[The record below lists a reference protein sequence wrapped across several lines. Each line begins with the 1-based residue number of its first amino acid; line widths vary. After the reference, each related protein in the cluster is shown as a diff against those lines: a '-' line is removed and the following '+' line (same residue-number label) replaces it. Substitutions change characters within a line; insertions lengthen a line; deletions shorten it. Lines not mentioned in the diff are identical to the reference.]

1 MQQARRMK
9 LVDPVGKGEEPAL
22 LSARIPVDLHE
33 WFAERARGNFRSLTA
48 ELTMVLSQL
57 RDEESLNAIGK

>member
-1 MQQARRMK
+1 MPQARQMK
-9 LVDPVGKGEEPAL
+9 LVDTAEQGEPVAL
-22 LSARIPVDLHE
+22 LSARVPVDLHE